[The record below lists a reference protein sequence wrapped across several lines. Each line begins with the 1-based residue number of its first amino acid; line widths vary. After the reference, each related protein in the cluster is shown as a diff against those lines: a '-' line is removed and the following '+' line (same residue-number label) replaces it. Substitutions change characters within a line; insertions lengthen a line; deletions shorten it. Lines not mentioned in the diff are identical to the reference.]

1 MKRPAAPEFDNLLTD
16 LAGRRRGFHEPPVD
30 TGEGW
35 RRHDN
40 PGMPRSDRETAPDRT
55 PQSRLVEAELHG
67 LLGYQLAQARIVTD
81 QVFDA
86 AVGRPLDLRPVEFT
100 ILALILANPGLTA
113 RQLARGLA
121 VTPPNIAL
129 WIERLEGRGL
139 IARTRGERDA
149 RVQHIRLTREG
160 AALTRRST
168 ERLLEAEREALA
180 TMSAAE
186 RAMLVELVH
195 KVAMTRGRGHA
206 R

>member
-1 MKRPAAPEFDNLLTD
+1 MTRSARSAP
-16 LAGRRRGFHEPPVD
+16 
-30 TGEGW
+30 
-35 RRHDN
+35 
-40 PGMPRSDRETAPDRT
+40 PDRT
-55 PQSRLVEAELHG
+55 PQSRLVEAELQG

-81 QVFDA
+81 QVFEE
-86 AVGRPLDLRPVEFT
+86 AVGRPLDMRPVEYT

-121 VTPPNIAL
+121 VSPPNIAL

-139 IARTRGERDA
+139 IARTRGEHDA
-149 RVQHIRLTREG
+149 RVQNITLTAEG
-160 AALTRRST
+160 SALTRRST
-168 ERLLEAEREALA
+168 QRLLEAEREALA
-180 TMSAAE
+180 AMSAAE